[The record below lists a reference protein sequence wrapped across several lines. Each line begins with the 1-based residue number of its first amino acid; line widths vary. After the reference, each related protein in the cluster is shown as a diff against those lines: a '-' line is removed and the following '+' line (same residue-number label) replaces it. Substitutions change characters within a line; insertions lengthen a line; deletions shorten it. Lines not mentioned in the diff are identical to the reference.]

1 MSIKVPKG
9 EGCITKPGSE
19 TLEAKHLGS
28 ALAICISDPET
39 GVSGIT
45 VPLLPGVGASKKAD
59 SGEWNMDVPSCL
71 KKMFKELLDAGGKRE
86 NFRIWLVGAG
96 RFMEEPK
103 ELALGVQLYAAAKK
117 ILQKNNMPIHAE
129 HVGGSF
135 DRSALLEAGSDVLKV
150 ILSDGRE
157 VSI

>member
-1 MSIKVPKG
+1 MSSITVPKG
-9 EGCITKPGSE
+9 GVCITPSE
-19 TLEAKHLGS
+19 VSGVEAKYLGS
-28 ALAICISDPET
+28 ALAICVSDSAA
-39 GVSGIT
+39 GISGIA
-45 VPLLPGVGASKKAD
+45 VPLLPVKTEVNSQ
-59 SGEWNMDVPSCL
+59 ELPLDVASCL
-71 KKMFKELLDAGGKRE
+71 KQLFRELMDAGCNRE

-117 ILQKNNMPIHAE
+117 ILQKNNMNIHAE

-135 DRSALLEAGSDVLKV
+135 DRSAVVEAGAESMKV